1 MYPPLYRYCKF
12 STENYDFKNLEND
25 HFYFNSPTSYNDPY
39 EGILATD
46 AIDIIEALIS
56 VNILKYSTNRRKDLR
71 SWKQALSLP
80 RLILS
85 PIKNKTKIR
94 NILDEFFTETDSENY
109 DQTTLIAT
117 KFLYY
122 EPYLNVFPY
131 ISYAYMP
138 VDNYRLCIRDAI
150 DKTSNI
156 SNEEKAYHLSRLI
169 SGYEE
174 KYNTINNLRRQTSVL
189 VPITLVDSIFNTPF
203 KAKTYEETLVA
214 LNNVVKETFEIA
226 KTFPEKFFLTNCL
239 TENPNSILMWSHYA
253 DKHTGFCIEYNFNQA
268 DSSIT
273 DHLVKVKYSNKL
285 VHLKKSSLIQ
295 MLHIKTTPN
304 YIKNPKVTQLTHRT
318 YAEAI
323 TTKNTVWK
331 YEQEWRLIYKKSDEN
346 IIPNF
351 PYATK
356 IILGPNINEMNKK
369 LLIELSKKKGIPV
382 FQAYLL
388 PDQYSID
395 FFPINY

>member
-1 MYPPLYRYCKF
+1 MKL
-12 STENYDFKNLEND
+12 ENYQYKTYDNNIINYYEADSNNPILLII
-25 HFYFNSPTSYNDPY
+25 HAQSANSSSYS
-39 EGILATD
+39 GVI
-46 AIDIIEALIS
+46 
-56 VNILKYSTNRRKDLR
+56 KDL
-71 SWKQALSLP
+71 SKKFH
-80 RLILS
+80 LIIIDCYGHGKS
-85 PIKNKTKIR
+85 AHNK
-94 NILDEFFTETDSENY
+94 
-109 DQTTLIAT
+109 
-117 KFLYY
+117 
-122 EPYLNVFPY
+122 
-131 ISYAYMP
+131 
-138 VDNYRLCIRDAI
+138 
-150 DKTSNI
+150 
-156 SNEEKAYHLSRLI
+156 
-169 SGYEE
+169 E
-174 KYNTINNLRRQTSVL
+174 KYNIINNLRKQTSVL
-189 VPITLVDSIFNTPF
+189 VPIILVDSIFNTPF

-331 YEQEWRLIYKKSDEN
+331 
-346 IIPNF
+346 
-351 PYATK
+351 
-356 IILGPNINEMNKK
+356 
-369 LLIELSKKKGIPV
+369 
-382 FQAYLL
+382 
-388 PDQYSID
+388 
-395 FFPINY
+395 

>member
-12 STENYDFKNLEND
+12 SSENYDFKNLEND
-25 HFYFNSPTSYNDPY
+25 RFYFNSPTSYNDPY
-39 EGILATD
+39 EGLLATD
-46 AIDIIEALIS
+46 AIDIIEALIY
-56 VNILKYSTNRRKDLR
+56 VKILEYSTNRRKDLR
-71 SWKQALSLP
+71 SWKQAFSLH
-80 RLILS
+80 RLILN
-85 PIKNKTKIR
+85 PMKNKTKIR
-94 NILDEFFTETDSENY
+94 NILDEFFSETDSENY
-109 DQTTLIAT
+109 DQTALIAM

-122 EPYLNVFPY
+122 DPYLNIFPY

-150 DKTSNI
+150 EKTSNI
-156 SNEEKAYHLSRLI
+156 SNEEKTYHLSRLI

-174 KYNTINNLRRQTSVL
+174 KYNIINNLRKQTSVL
-189 VPITLVDSIFNTPF
+189 VPIILVDSIFNTPF

-226 KTFPEKFFLTNCL
+226 KTLPEKFFLTNCL

-253 DKHTGFCIEYNFNQA
+253 DKHSGFCVEYDFNQA

-304 YIKNPKVTQLTHRT
+304 YIKKPKVTQLTHKT

-346 IIPNF
+346 NIPNF

-356 IILGPNINEMNKK
+356 IILGPNINETNKK
-369 LLIELSKKKGIPV
+369 LLIELSKKKDIPV

-388 PDQYSID
+388 PDHYSIG
-395 FFPINY
+395 FYPIN